1 MVESDKGILSRTKL
15 ALLLKTMVASR
26 PRRQGSAM
34 NGSTKSV
41 EPPLTPLP
49 AREGRGVR
57 KKLLKTP
64 TTLYMGTEI
73 LRCEICA
80 NQS

>member
-1 MVESDKGILSRTKL
+1 
-15 ALLLKTMVASR
+15 
-26 PRRQGSAM
+26 M

-57 KKLLKTP
+57 KKLLTNAD
-64 TTLYMGTEI
+64 GVI
-73 LRCEICA
+73 HG
-80 NQS
+80 S